1 MTSQHDSLRDGK
13 ANPAINQSY
22 CASSNCDAEPNASP
36 LDTWPAYTLVALC
49 DRITKGG
56 KS

>member
-1 MTSQHDSLRDGK
+1 MTSQNDSLRDGK

-36 LDTWPAYTLVALC
+36 L
-49 DRITKGG
+49 
-56 KS
+56 